1 MECSVMK
8 HKWLYLAPSAIL
20 VLTVAAFMMA
30 PGLFAQAQSGNSKH
44 QNDTSHVDHLNGLKL
59 ITEVGSTAFVL
70 DANNKTVPEDS
81 NPYGIVVVPQGV
93 PHMDNGFKAG
103 DVLVTDIGGNHDGDV
118 IVRFPAAKGPAH
130 LFNTPTT
137 TKQGPAMLA
146 INAKT
151 GDVWVADLAGNSIRI
166 FAENGTLKTTL
177 TSPLFNHPWGM
188 AYNWGMKNPHDG
200 SSASFFTSNALDA
213 TIDRIDLVWANGKW
227 NFKVFQI
234 GQFTKGPEKTKIGL
248 VWTPSIRID
257 EKKYTD
263 VLLAVDPVNNRI
275 AAFPDSTTRNTSMTK
290 SMDKGITAFQGK
302 PLNVPSVPTINP
314 LDPDSILVTNQ
325 NDNNVTE
332 LNLYE
337 KKVTGWRQLDNV
349 PVDAANGNGSALFGV
364 VAVKDAGGNLKLF
377 FTDDNTNTLDQLSV
391 S

>member
-1 MECSVMK
+1 MK

-188 AYNWGMKNPHDG
+188 AYNWGTKNPHDG
-200 SSASFFTSNALDA
+200 SVASFFTSNALDA

-227 NFKVFQI
+227 NFKIFQI
-234 GQFTKGPEKTKIGL
+234 GLLTKGPEKTKIGM
-248 VWTPSIRID
+248 VWTPSITIGG
-257 EKKYTD
+257 KKYTD

-275 AAFPDSTTRNTSMTK
+275 AAYPDSTTRNTSNMK
-290 SMDKGITAFQGK
+290 SMDRGITAFEGK

-314 LDPDSILVTNQ
+314 LDTNSLLVTNQ
-325 NDNNVTE
+325 NDNNVIE
-332 LNLYE
+332 LNLSE
-337 KKVTGWRQLDNV
+337 KKVTGWKALDNV
-349 PVDAANGNGSALFGV
+349 PVDPANGNGSALFGV
-364 VAVKDAGGNLKLF
+364 VAVKDAGGNLRLF